1 MVNLTPFRLVNLTQS
16 LLMPRHPGNLQIDKY
31 WRKRTVLKMSAH
43 FYGRARN
50 CYSLA
55 IRRVQRAL
63 QFVTAGRYLRK
74 IHTKEVWENRLT
86 AGCQELGYIPKGSGD
101 FLEALARTE
110 IYLDRK
116 SLSNLAIWEPR
127 TFKCLNMVAATKA
140 KQEGLNKFELGPP
153 PQGIYTRGKL

>member
-1 MVNLTPFRLVNLTQS
+1 DILQNIKTLILHDGEFDS
-16 LLMPRHPGNLQIDKY
+16 LPVGELNP
-31 WRKRTVLKMSAH
+31 
-43 FYGRARN
+43 
-50 CYSLA
+50 
-55 IRRVQRAL
+55 
-63 QFVTAGRYLRK
+63 VTADAATSRK
-74 IHTKEVWENRLT
+74 SSNRQILEEKNCLEDIHTKEVWENRLT
-86 AGCQELGYIPKGSGD
+86 AGCQELGYIPKGSD